1 MQTALL
7 SETLARTGE
16 RAQAEHLADCAV
28 RALREEALLSPKPA
42 LVDAR
47 GSGAHADLDL
57 ARMLRSAN
65 SLRGPFTDMA
75 LAAFAARPDAALRT
89 RLAAIGR
96 VAEQRMLLA
105 TQGSNAHRGAI
116 WALGLLLG
124 ARAHLGAAAGA
135 AQVCETAA
143 CIARHEDAALAPSPS
158 SHGARAMRR
167 FGVGGARGQACA
179 GFPQVL
185 RAGLPTLRRRLAEG
199 ARVEHARLDALL
211 AIMAELDDTCLLHR
225 GGDKAL
231 AAAQAGARRVLE
243 LGGAATRAGHEQL
256 LCLDAELL
264 ARRASPGGSADLLAA
279 SLFLHA
285 VTTS

>member
-1 MQTALL
+1 MPAAAVLAAITAPAAH
-7 SETLARTGE
+7 SRSAW
-16 RAQAEHLADCAV
+16 LADQAV
-28 RALREEALLSPKPA
+28 RALHDEARLSPKPA
-42 LVDAR
+42 LVDSR

-57 ARMLRSAN
+57 PRMLRSAN
-65 SLRGPFTDMA
+65 SLRRPFEDMA
-75 LAAFAARPDAALRT
+75 LAALADGATSALRA

-124 ARAHLGAAAGA
+124 ARARLGDAACAARVCEAAAEIA
-135 AQVCETAA
+135 RLDDPAQVDCGT
-143 CIARHEDAALAPSPS
+143 
-158 SHGARAMRR
+158 SHGAQAARR
-167 FGVGGARGQACA
+167 YSVGGARGQARA

-185 RAGLPTLRRRLAEG
+185 HAGLPMLRRRLADG

-211 AIMAELDDTCLLHR
+211 AIMVELDDTCLLHR
-225 GGDKAL
+225 GGEAAL
-231 AAAQAGARRVLE
+231 RAARDGARRVLE
-243 LGGAATRAGHEQL
+243 LGGSASPDGHAEL
-256 LCLDAELL
+256 LRLDARLL

-285 VTTS
+285 VTSC